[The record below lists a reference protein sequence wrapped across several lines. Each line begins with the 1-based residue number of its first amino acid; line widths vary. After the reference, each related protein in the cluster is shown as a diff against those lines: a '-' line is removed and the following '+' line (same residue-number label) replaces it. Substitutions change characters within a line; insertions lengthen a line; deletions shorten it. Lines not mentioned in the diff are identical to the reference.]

1 MVGLS
6 LCLSVLEQRGFWGDQ
21 RGLKEIEALSLEGK
35 EEHPKDDCI
44 QCMSGLECRLRSPTV
59 CFAFLSFSSHDYSPR
74 SLLLWFSFLAEDMK
88 AQRG

>member
-44 QCMSGLECRLRSPTV
+44 QCMSGLRVQAQEPHCML
-59 CFAFLSFSSHDYSPR
+59 CFPLIQLS
-74 SLLLWFSFLAEDMK
+74 
-88 AQRG
+88 